1 MKERNK
7 GIIWSYAYT
16 VVNMICGLF
25 LSSYLLR
32 MLGDTEYGIYQTIS
46 SFANCLVMLEFG
58 TGTVLTKNIILC
70 RSRSASKEE
79 IDRNISTIWTI
90 TLILSAIIAAVGLA
104 LYIGIDNI
112 YANSMTA
119 EQITRAKQ
127 IYIVTL
133 VYLLAS
139 FMFQTGR
146 STALGFEN
154 YTFSSKINLIR
165 VVLRTGLLTLL
176 IWFARSAIY
185 IALIDACLSISLLLF
200 TLYYCGMKLN
210 VHFSFRYFDPVVFQ
224 ASIGL
229 CMALFIQSI
238 VNQIN
243 TNVDKFLIGVFMD
256 PEMVSLYG
264 VGMYV
269 FSVFSSL
276 TSVPISMF
284 APQIIGEVGARGIN
298 EGLHNKLLQ
307 ATKLVTLIGGSVFFG
322 FIAVGRPF
330 VEIVYGEKYRTAWLI
345 AVVLMSSAFL
355 NMITGVLVNVLDALN
370 KRMFRSLLILVT
382 TLLNVVLTIWWLPG
396 YGIVGAALATA
407 ICTAIGQV
415 VIMGAYYTAKL
426 KIRILDLYWQSFKS
440 IIIHQ
445 LIAMAAA
452 FAVSSQICSA
462 LAALVIGMC
471 VYMVVFTALYI
482 TLSPDG
488 RGQARRVLKRK
499 T

>member
-16 VVNMICGLF
+16 VANMICGLF

-58 TGTVLTKNIILC
+58 TGTVLTKNIVLC
-70 RSRSASKEE
+70 RSRGASKEE

-90 TLILSAIIAAVGLA
+90 TLILSAFIAVVGLA
-104 LYIGIDNI
+104 LYIGIDQI
-112 YANSMTA
+112 YANSMTPA
-119 EQITRAKQ
+119 QIRHAKR

-139 FMFQTGR
+139 FMLQTGR

-154 YTFSSKINLIR
+154 YTFSSKINLSR

-176 IWFARSAIY
+176 IYFAQSALY
-185 IALIDACLSISLLLF
+185 IALIDACLSISLLVF
-200 TLYYCGMKLN
+200 TLFYCRAKLH
-210 VHFSFRYFDPVVFQ
+210 VRFRFRYFEPMVFR

-229 CMALFIQSI
+229 CLALFIQSV

-243 TNVDKFLIGVFMD
+243 TNVDKFLIGVVME
-256 PEMVSLYG
+256 PEMVTLYG

-284 APQIIGEVGARGIN
+284 APQIIGEVGAHGIDR
-298 EGLHNKLLQ
+298 GLHTKALQ
-307 ATKLVTLIGGSVFFG
+307 ATKIVTLIGGSVFFG

-330 VEIVYGEKYRTAWLI
+330 IEIVYGGKYLTAWLI
-345 AVVLMSSAFL
+345 AVILMSSAFL
-355 NMITGVLVNVLDALN
+355 NMITGALVNILDALN
-370 KRMFRSLLILVT
+370 KRMFRSLLIFIT
-382 TLLNVVLTIWWLPG
+382 TILNVVLTIWWLPI
-396 YGIVGAALATA
+396 YGIVGAASATA

-415 VIMGAYYTAKL
+415 LVMGIYYTVKL
-426 KIRILDLYWQSFKS
+426 KIRILDIYWQAFKN
-440 IIIHQ
+440 IIIYQ
-445 LIAMAAA
+445 ILAMAAA
-452 FAVSSQICSA
+452 FAVSSQVSST
-462 LAALVIGMC
+462 LASLILGMC
-471 VYMVVFTALYI
+471 VYLVVFAVLYF

-488 RGQARRVLKRK
+488 RRQVRRIVKR
-499 T
+499 